1 MIIRSIIQHGSLI
14 VCLLFAD
21 TAFAQGWRRSLVKET
36 IPEADPST
44 LLTEGLNDVRHGKG
58 VQLESAVASRVRVL
72 VQRKPK
78 NFDHEFALLLIN
90 GRIDRAFL
98 VSTAIEGKD
107 PILGTYRMT
116 VPQIG
121 GKPWPWRTSIKYHNS
136 PMYWALQIQ
145 GGYFIHSSPHYG
157 NLGAPASMGCI
168 RASLPDAMQLFDAV
182 VNRSGSRTGTIVLR
196 EEVDLDTD
204 SAEAK
209 ELSGV
214 LRDSAW
220 SVDQLKEALEQNR
233 REIEAV
239 STGDLE
245 YSPGVPAEAHFR
257 PFADQLEA
265 GKAFPKCAGADC
277 WALYRREPKILRL
290 KPNVQFT
297 RPESVDFRSVDELPM
312 VLSSIGGAPAL
323 DDLLKGEI
331 GALDP
336 FMIQEVR
343 LSLTA
348 NGSGLKV
355 RICDPEAGI
364 CSKPRGPEGS
374 FEGVFV
380 YPLYQISHRLKS
392 SSGLVLEVVS
402 GDGVLRDLTVRYFR

>member
-1 MIIRSIIQHGSLI
+1 
-14 VCLLFAD
+14 
-21 TAFAQGWRRSLVKET
+21 
-36 IPEADPST
+36 
-44 LLTEGLNDVRHGKG
+44 
-58 VQLESAVASRVRVL
+58 
-72 VQRKPK
+72 
-78 NFDHEFALLLIN
+78 
-90 GRIDRAFL
+90 
-98 VSTAIEGKD
+98 
-107 PILGTYRMT
+107 
-116 VPQIG
+116 
-121 GKPWPWRTSIKYHNS
+121 
-136 PMYWALQIQ
+136 
-145 GGYFIHSSPHYG
+145 
-157 NLGAPASMGCI
+157 MGCI
-168 RASLPDAMQLFDAV
+168 RASLPDAMELFDAV
-182 VNRSGSRTGTIVLR
+182 VNRSGNRTGTIVLR
-196 EEVDLDTD
+196 EGVDLSTD
-204 SAEAK
+204 SAESK

-220 SVDQLKEALEQNR
+220 SVDQLREALEQNK
-233 REIEAV
+233 REIDAV

-245 YSPGVPAEAHFR
+245 YSPGVAAEAHFR

-265 GKAFPKCAGADC
+265 GKVFPKCAGVDC
-277 WALYRREPKILRL
+277 WKLYRREPKVFRL

-297 RPESVDFRSVDELPM
+297 RPESVDFRSTGDLPL

-323 DDLLKGEI
+323 DSLLNGEI

-336 FMIQEVR
+336 FMIQDVR

-364 CSKPRGPEGS
+364 CSKPRGPDGS

-402 GDGVLRDLTVRYFR
+402 GEGILQDLSVRYFR